1 MRRESLKTVSAVT
14 VAIGTVLLVILTAL
28 IYFHGG

>member
-1 MRRESLKTVSAVT
+1 MRRESLQTVSAVT
-14 VAIGTVLLVILTAL
+14 IAIGTILLAILTAL

>member
-1 MRRESLKTVSAVT
+1 MRREFLKTASEVT
-14 VAIGTVLLVILTAL
+14 IAIGTVLLVILTAL

>member
-1 MRRESLKTVSAVT
+1 MRREFLETASTVT

-28 IYFHGG
+28 IFVHGG